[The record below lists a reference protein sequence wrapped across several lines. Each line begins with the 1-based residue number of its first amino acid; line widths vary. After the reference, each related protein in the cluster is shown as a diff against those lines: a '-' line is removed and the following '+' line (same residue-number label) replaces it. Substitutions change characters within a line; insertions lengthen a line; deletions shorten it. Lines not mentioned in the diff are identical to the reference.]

1 MYVLQFLLKGSDDI
15 LANISLRELE
25 ELLQEGPTR
34 DARCMGCGS
43 FTTGDKCE
51 ECIPGH
57 FRGTEDL
64 RAPCRPYVSSL
75 CPTLIQGVFKQRP
88 NLCYTDFIAHFSAF

>member
-1 MYVLQFLLKGSDDI
+1 VYVLQIDLKRLEAL
-15 LANISLRELE
+15 LANNSLREVE
-25 ELLQEGPTR
+25 ELLEEGPTR
-34 DARCMGCGS
+34 DACCMGCGS

-64 RAPCRPYVSSL
+64 RAPRRPYAPSFR
-75 CPTLIQGVFKQRP
+75 PTLIP
-88 NLCYTDFIAHFSAF
+88 

>member
-1 MYVLQFLLKGSDDI
+1 VCVLQFMLKGSDDI
-15 LANISLRELE
+15 LANSSLRELE
-25 ELLQEGPTR
+25 EVLQEGPTR
-34 DARCMGCGS
+34 DAHCMGCGS

-57 FRGTEDL
+57 FRGTDDL

-75 CPTLIQGVFKQRP
+75 CPTLI
-88 NLCYTDFIAHFSAF
+88 H

>member
-1 MYVLQFLLKGSDDI
+1 MYVVLQFASKASDDI
-15 LANISLRELE
+15 LFTNYSLHELE
-25 ELLQEGPTR
+25 DKLKEGPTR
-34 DARCMGCGS
+34 DAHCMGCGS
-43 FTTGDKCE
+43 FTAGEKCE

-75 CPTLIQGVFKQRP
+75 CLTLI
-88 NLCYTDFIAHFSAF
+88 H